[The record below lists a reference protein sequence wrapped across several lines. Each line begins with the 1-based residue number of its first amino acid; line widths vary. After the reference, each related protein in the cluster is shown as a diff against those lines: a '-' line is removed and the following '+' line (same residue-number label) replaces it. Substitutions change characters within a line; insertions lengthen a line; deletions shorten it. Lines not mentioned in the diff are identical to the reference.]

1 MHAGRKYSLTE
12 FILWTRRDIYWL
24 IGLAIIPT
32 ALYQLLGWTWLAIPW
47 VPIAMIGTAAAFIV
61 GFKNNATYSRLWEAR
76 QIYGSIVNLSRTWGI
91 TVRDFIPNKDAPASL
106 TPDERHQLHQQLIF
120 RHMAWLT
127 ALRFQLREPR
137 IWENMNQSYNAEYEK
152 LYGIPEKNG
161 NLADEL
167 KPFLS
172 SPEQAYIMGKK
183 NRATQLI
190 SLQSKQLRDLLDQ
203 GLLDD
208 FRHVTLATLL
218 KELYDQQGKCER
230 IKNFPY
236 PRQFASINLFF
247 IRLFVFLVPFGL
259 LQEFA
264 KLGEHFVWLTIP
276 FSVMVSWVFNSM
288 ERVGEST
295 ENPFEGGPN
304 DVPITSMTR
313 TIEIDLRE
321 MLDETEIPPALQPV
335 NKILM

>member
-24 IGLAIIPT
+24 IGLALVPT

-76 QIYGSIVNLSRTWGI
+76 QIYGAIVNLSRTWGI
-91 TVRDFIPNKDAPASL
+91 MVRDFIPDNDAVSL
-106 TPDERHQLHQQLIF
+106 TPDERHQLHEQLIF

-137 IWENMNQSYNAEYEK
+137 VWENMNKSYNVEYASF
-152 LYGIPEKNG
+152 YTIPEKNT

-172 SPEQAYIMGKK
+172 PQEHAYILGKK

-190 SLQSKQLRDLLDQ
+190 SLQSKQLRNLVDQ

-208 FRHVTLATLL
+208 FRHVTLAGLL
-218 KELYDQQGKCER
+218 KELYDQ
-230 IKNFPY
+230 
-236 PRQFASINLFF
+236 
-247 IRLFVFLVPFGL
+247 
-259 LQEFA
+259 
-264 KLGEHFVWLTIP
+264 
-276 FSVMVSWVFNSM
+276 
-288 ERVGEST
+288 
-295 ENPFEGGPN
+295 
-304 DVPITSMTR
+304 
-313 TIEIDLRE
+313 
-321 MLDETEIPPALQPV
+321 
-335 NKILM
+335 

>member
-24 IGLAIIPT
+24 IGLALVPT

-76 QIYGSIVNLSRTWGI
+76 QIYGAIVNLSRTWGI
-91 TVRDFIPNKDAPASL
+91 MVRDFIPDKDAVSL
-106 TPDERHQLHQQLIF
+106 TPDERHQLHEQLIF

-137 IWENMNQSYNAEYEK
+137 VWENMNKSYNVEYASF
-152 LYGIPEKNG
+152 YTIPEKNS

-172 SPEQAYIMGKK
+172 LQEHAYILGKK

-190 SLQSKQLRDLLDQ
+190 SLQSKQLRELVDQ

-208 FRHVTLATLL
+208 FRHVTLAGLL

-264 KLGEHFVWLTIP
+264 KLGDQYVWLTIP

-295 ENPFEGGPN
+295 ENPFEGSPN
-304 DVPITSMTR
+304 DVPITAMTR

-321 MLDETEIPPALQPV
+321 MLDETEVPPALQPV